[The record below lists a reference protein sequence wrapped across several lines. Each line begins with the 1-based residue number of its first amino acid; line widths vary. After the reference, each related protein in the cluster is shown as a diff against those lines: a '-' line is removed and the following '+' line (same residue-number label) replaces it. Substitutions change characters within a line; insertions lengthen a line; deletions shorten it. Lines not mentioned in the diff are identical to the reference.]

1 MEYELRVHTYDVRED
16 LLTWFPG
23 DTFIG
28 EHTGYDLVTI
38 HDDGRKT
45 IQSIDLSSVNKGTTI
60 IPDLYVIFNF
70 NTSNAELMAVPNSN
84 GEGYKNVYVPAGTTA
99 EDIEKLHYA
108 THDEILTG
116 DEALKVFNQI
126 KLEALILD
134 QFSQYIEYELLGRNC
149 NTSTKYFADKY
160 LNGIDVFA
168 GLPTATYRGREKDF
182 VDGNEYVMRAGDL
195 ASSLADYL
203 PEDFNFDLIN
213 MDIVDDGVSIT
224 DGHYNYRMEFKTT
237 QTSIFNEKDGAF
249 IVTGNESTSV
259 NNRVNSSVI
268 ISGTGADYISVSGN
282 YNKVNSGANADTI
295 YIYGEHN
302 VANAGS
308 GDDIINIEGDQN
320 TVNGGAGNDTIN
332 VGSFFNKSDN
342 NTINGGAGDDTIILC
357 GDNNVIEWNVGGG
370 FDTIQT
376 GRNGEDNSGNMVRLG
391 VGITFDDV
399 IYQYVNGQYQVMF
412 TGDPNSG
419 VSLASEI
426 KNIQFEEENQ
436 TINIDSGLILTQKD
450 ISEEIVG
457 TKGNDI
463 IYGNKGDDNIQGG
476 EGDDTYVWDLGDG
489 LDTITDYQGI
499 NRIRFGAG
507 ISEDDVKIYAIG
519 ADAKIVIKNDP
530 TQGMIVKNFLSEENY
545 RFKEF
550 VFADGHVKD
559 LANVGAIYQVT
570 APNMTTT
577 ASKYDDIMYGSSGND
592 TLRGVEGDDELH
604 GGEGDDTLYGGEG
617 NDILYGG
624 DGNDTLYGENGDDV
638 LWGGAGDD
646 FLRGDEGNNTYLWN
660 LGDGLDTIANG
671 DAYNSNS
678 AVGVTTVEFGEGITF
693 DNLKFKSSYE
703 SLFVCV
709 NNDDTQGVIL
719 SEYRDAQHPVYL
731 KFKDGT
737 IKNISTMGLTI
748 YQKDE
753 YNSVYG
759 SNHDD
764 VIYMGGKGGYV
775 YGMGGNDIIYGGAGN
790 DEIRATKF
798 DTAYNDP
805 NDNSQLYGGAGNDML
820 MGGDGNDI
828 LEGGTGDD
836 GLHGGKGDDTYVYNL
851 GDGSDFIFDEGGNN
865 DKIKFGAGITFD
877 DLTIS
882 KATWSPYST
891 TVYIDINKTDS
902 RLEVYDQLTET
913 GTIETLEFAD
923 GSQVSLKSITDQFIQ
938 AMSTFGVDHSAT
950 SDIAGTVGEN
960 AADMYNLAASDGLY
974 KKAA

>member
-1 MEYELRVHTYDVRED
+1 MATYELRVHKYDVKEGP
-16 LLTWFPG
+16 FN
-23 DTFIG
+23 IG
-28 EHTGYDLVTI
+28 EHTGYDLITI
-38 HDDGRKT
+38 HDDGRTT
-45 IQSIDLSSVNKGTTI
+45 IQSIDLLSKNGGIGLNDRI
-60 IPDLYVIFNF
+60 IFQFDI
-70 NTSNAELMAVPNSN
+70 SNAELMAVPNSN
-84 GEGYKNVYVPAGTTA
+84 GEGYKNVYVQAGTTA
-99 EDIEKLHYA
+99 EDIETLHYA

-116 DEALKVFNQI
+116 DVALKVFNQI

-134 QFSQYIEYELLGRNC
+134 QFSQYIEYPIGGLGRNC

-259 NNRVNSSVI
+259 NNRANSSVI

-376 GRNGEDNSGNMVRLG
+376 GRNGGDNSGNMVRLG
-391 VGITFDDV
+391 AGITFDDV

-499 NRIRFGAG
+499 NRIRFGTG

-530 TQGMIVKNFLSEENY
+530 TQGMIVKNFLGDDHY
-545 RFKEF
+545 HFKEF
-550 VFADGHVKD
+550 IFADGHVKD

-570 APNMTTT
+570 APNMTTA
-577 ASKYDDIMYGSSGND
+577 ASKYDDIMYGSSGDD

-646 FLRGDEGNNTYLWN
+646 WLEGGYGNDTYIWN
-660 LGDGLDTIANG
+660 LGDGMDRIEDMHGNTTIQ
-671 DAYNSNS
+671 
-678 AVGVTTVEFGEGITF
+678 FGEGITRDMVTF
-693 DNLKFKSSYE
+693 RSDGEYFEILVDGDVSQGIRRYQWYLSDLDKPWQLKFS
-703 SLFVCV
+703 
-709 NNDDTQGVIL
+709 
-719 SEYRDAQHPVYL
+719 
-731 KFKDGT
+731 DG
-737 IKNISTMGLTI
+737 STMNLTGSGLTFT
-748 YQKDE
+748 QT
-753 YNSVYG
+753 
-759 SNHDD
+759 DD
-764 VIYMGGKGGYV
+764 NENITGTDYD
-775 YGMGGNDIIYGGAGN
+775 DIIYANGGRDVVRAGGGDDLIYGGDGNDTLYGEAGDDEIHGGAGN
-790 DEIRATKF
+790 DTIYGDDRNEISGF
-798 DTAYNDP
+798 GNDA
-805 NDNSQLYGGAGNDML
+805 LYGEEGNDSL
-820 MGGDGNDI
+820 VGGNGDD
-828 LEGGTGDD
+828 LLVGGTGDD
-836 GLHGGKGDDTYVYNL
+836 SLMGGNGDDTYVWNL
-851 GDGSDFIFDEGGNN
+851 GDGFDTIYEDGGN
-865 DKIKFGAGITFD
+865 DKIVFGDGISLDNLSITRSGSN
-877 DLTIS
+877 LTINVNGAS
-882 KATWSPYST
+882 
-891 TVYIDINKTDS
+891 DQGINIYGQYVS
-902 RLEVYDQLTET
+902 GWNV
-913 GTIETLEFAD
+913 ETLQFAD
-923 GSQVSLKSITDQFIQ
+923 GSSIDVEDAVAQMTQ